1 MFKIKPEQV
10 QRQLSSSLY
19 LFQPSIFNFT
29 LQLSVKKKYFQEK
42 QQRQNWPLHW
52 GAEKPT
58 EYTIAGLHFQAFHTW
73 KVVVCLRSKWSEQLV
88 EEVTQK
94 CKRKL
99 AAFSFLHFQQQ
110 PQKKAICKRK
120 IWHLFRD
127 GRATS
132 SFFRDSFIKCMLK
145 CQKLI

>member
-1 MFKIKPEQV
+1 MFKRNWASSKTAKFKPL
-10 QRQLSSSLY
+10 LSSALY
-19 LFQPSIFNFT
+19 LEFYFT
-29 LQLSVKKKYFQEK
+29 TFSEKKYFQEK

-58 EYTIAGLHFQAFHTW
+58 EYTIAGLHFPAFHIW
-73 KVVVCLRSKWSEQLV
+73 KVVVCLRSKWSQQLV

-99 AAFSFLHFQQQ
+99 AAFSFSHFQQQ
-110 PQKKAICKRK
+110 PQKKAICKRN

-127 GRATS
+127 VRATS
-132 SFFRDSFIKCMLK
+132 SFFHDSFIKCMLK
-145 CQKLI
+145 CEKLI